1 LEKRKEESLDLD
13 KVLIE
18 KIEVH
23 KVPVRPLK
31 ISSTNRFMRLADTG
45 VTAKNLLSWKK
56 SNVLIQLNNDE
67 NKWTKFN
74 YYEYF
79 WLMMVKELREFGVS
93 LKIIEKIKNELIYPF
108 EHFEENLKKYSI
120 RELKADYPDK
130 TDEDLKHMSEVLVFS
145 KTSRTFGRAL
155 LESIC
160 TRLNIEMIVFKEG
173 DAYFHEDG
181 EQYLFKKYDF
191 ADDEKRYDIK
201 NIQHIDLLKYRS
213 HITISFEQ
221 ILKRYTLQEK
231 NITNALGLEI
241 ITEEEKKVLEHI
253 RKNDLK
259 QVTIKYKNK
268 KINLIEVEEETRIV
282 DIESR
287 FYDHIRKDG
296 YQEITYYT
304 ENGTMTSFIRKTK
317 IKI

>member
-1 LEKRKEESLDLD
+1 MVNNKNESFDLD
-13 KVLIE
+13 EVLTE
-18 KIEVH
+18 TREVYKIKE
-23 KVPVRPLK
+23 RPLK
-31 ISSTNRFMRLADTG
+31 IASTNRFMRLVDTG

-56 SNVLIQLNNDE
+56 SNVLIQLNVIE

-79 WLMMVKELREFGVS
+79 WLMIVKELREFGIG
-93 LKIIEKIKNELIYPF
+93 LKIIEKIKNDLIYPF
-108 EHFEENLKKYSI
+108 EQYEKNLKKYNI
-120 RELKADYPDK
+120 QNLKADFPDK
-130 TDEDLKHMSEVLVFS
+130 TDEYLNQISDVLIFN
-145 KTSRTFGRAL
+145 KTIQTFGRTL
-155 LESIC
+155 LEGIF
-160 TRLNIEMIVFKEG
+160 TRLNIKLIVFKDG
-173 DAYFHEDG
+173 NAYFHEDG
-181 EQYLFKKYDF
+181 TQYLFKKYDF
-191 ADDEKRYDIK
+191 DDDEKRYNIK
-201 NIQHIDLLKYRS
+201 NLQHIEILKYRS

-231 NITNALGLEI
+231 NITYAEELEI
-241 ITEEEKKVLEHI
+241 ISKEEKKVLEHL

-259 QVTIKYKNK
+259 QITIKYKNK
-268 KINLIEVEEETRIV
+268 KINLIEVEEESRTV

-304 ENGTMTSFIRKTK
+304 ENGTMTSFVRKTK